1 MGQQKARI
9 TIEVVRVFCY
19 CFSSTEAWSTDMR
32 VLRKAI
38 LCAGLGWCVFAALPA
53 AAFHDAPAVRAGML
67 RASDLLLNL
76 ETDAA
81 ATECR
86 RLLSMPQGEA
96 LGRFCLSLVTLT
108 RAEDEDEPTKVLD
121 RFLEQASEAL
131 AAAEVQER
139 AAPSDAEVKL
149 LLGLI
154 HGSKAIADG
163 GRKNYLTAL
172 QGVRE
177 AHRYF
182 DEARKLDP
190 TLVDASYGLGLYHL
204 AMGKL
209 PGIVKPFVA
218 IVLPAGNPEMGL
230 KELERVAEQGDYLKA
245 TARVVLLQ
253 LYAGSERNYAEAL
266 RLGQDLLR
274 HYPGNPELYFATAH
288 AASELGRFE
297 EALDIGRRVGQHVQ
311 DGRPRF
317 AELSARY
324 NQLMG
329 KIYMDRGDYATALVF
344 FQRALQ
350 APTPPRYRW
359 ITAWAWTRSG
369 MIYDAQ
375 GDRQEAVRR
384 YQAALNVETDGLAKD
399 LARQYLEAP
408 YRGRLRVRS

>member
-1 MGQQKARI
+1 
-9 TIEVVRVFCY
+9 
-19 CFSSTEAWSTDMR
+19 MR

-53 AAFHDAPAVRAGML
+53 AAFHAAPAVRAGML

-76 ETDAA
+76 EMDAA
-81 ATECR
+81 VNECR

-96 LGRFCLSLVTLT
+96 LGRFCLSVVTLT
-108 RAEDEDEPTKVLD
+108 SAEDQDEPAKDLD

-131 AAAEVQER
+131 AAAEAQER

-154 HGSKAIADG
+154 HGSKAIVDG

-182 DEARKLDP
+182 DEAQKLDP

-218 IVLPAGNPEMGL
+218 IVLPAGNPELGL

-253 LYAGSERNYAEAL
+253 LYAGSEQNYAEAL

-384 YQAALNVETDGLAKD
+384 YQAALNVGTDSLAKD

-408 YRGRLRVRS
+408 YRGRLRARS

>member
-1 MGQQKARI
+1 
-9 TIEVVRVFCY
+9 
-19 CFSSTEAWSTDMR
+19 MR
-32 VLRKAI
+32 VLRKAFF
-38 LCAGLGWCVFAALPA
+38 CVGLWWCVLVALPA
-53 AAFHDAPAVRAGML
+53 AAFHAAPAVRAGML

-76 ETDAA
+76 DTDAA

-86 RLLSMPQGEA
+86 RLLAMPQGEA

-108 RAEDEDEPTKVLD
+108 RAEDQDEPTADLD
-121 RFLEQASEAL
+121 RFLEQAGEAL
-131 AAAEVQER
+131 VAAEAQER

-154 HGSKAIADG
+154 HGSKALVDG
-163 GRKNYLTAL
+163 GRKNYLAAL

-177 AHRYF
+177 AHRCF
-182 DEARKLDP
+182 QEAQRLDS
-190 TLVDASYGLGLYHL
+190 TLVDASYGLGLYHV

-209 PGIVKPFVA
+209 PGIVRPFAA
-218 IVLPAGNPEMGL
+218 IVLPAGDPELGL
-230 KELERVAEQGDYLKA
+230 KELERVAEQGAYLKA
-245 TARVVLLQ
+245 TARVALLQ
-253 LYAGSERNYAEAL
+253 LYAGSEQKYAEAL

-274 HYPGNPELYFATAH
+274 RYPGNPDLYFATAH

-297 EALDIGRRVGQHVQ
+297 DALEIGRRVGQQVLE
-311 DGRPRF
+311 GRPRF
-317 AELSARY
+317 TELTARY

-329 KIYMDRGDYATALVF
+329 KIYMDRGDYAAALVF

-369 MIYDAQ
+369 MIYDVQ

-408 YRGRLRVRS
+408 YRGRLRARS

>member
-1 MGQQKARI
+1 M
-9 TIEVVRVFCY
+9 
-19 CFSSTEAWSTDMR
+19 
-32 VLRKAI
+32 
-38 LCAGLGWCVFAALPA
+38 AALPA

-76 ETDAA
+76 EMDAA
-81 ATECR
+81 VNECR

-96 LGRFCLSLVTLT
+96 LGRFCLSVVTLT
-108 RAEDEDEPTKVLD
+108 SAEDQDEPAKDLD

-131 AAAEVQER
+131 AAAEAQER

-154 HGSKAIADG
+154 HGSKAIVDG

-218 IVLPAGNPEMGL
+218 IVLPAGNPELGL

-253 LYAGSERNYAEAL
+253 LYAGSEQNYAEAL

-317 AELSARY
+317 ADLSARY

-384 YQAALNVETDGLAKD
+384 YQAALDVETDGLAKD
-399 LARQYLEAP
+399 LARQYLESP
-408 YRGRLRVRS
+408 YRGRLRARS